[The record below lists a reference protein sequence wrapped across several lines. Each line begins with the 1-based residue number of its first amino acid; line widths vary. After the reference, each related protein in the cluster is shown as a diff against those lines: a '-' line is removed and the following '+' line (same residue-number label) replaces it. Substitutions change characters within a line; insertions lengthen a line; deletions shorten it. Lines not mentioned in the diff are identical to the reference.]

1 MALENKSG
9 ILTWNLDPWDTNPE
23 ESSFEFLLD
32 SACVRLWEKQV
43 EFSIRRINEMEI
55 KLDIF
60 EKELEEFLGKRP

>member
-9 ILTWNLDPWDTNPE
+9 TLTWNLDPWDSKPK
-23 ESSFEFLLD
+23 ESSFEYVLD
-32 SACVRLWEKQV
+32 SACERLWEKQV